1 MKSKKPYIKENQKNY
16 RKMKF
21 IKDKNEKRRDYLF
34 QKDKKTIIGARI
46 IGFILLVLVSAV
58 IISGIDFE
66 FSSF

>member
-1 MKSKKPYIKENQKNY
+1 
-16 RKMKF
+16 MKF

-66 FSSF
+66 LSSL

>member
-1 MKSKKPYIKENQKNY
+1 
-16 RKMKF
+16 MKF

>member
-1 MKSKKPYIKENQKNY
+1 
-16 RKMKF
+16 MKF

-66 FSSF
+66 FSSL